1 MSKNDTTENLRKE
14 LNTMANTLEEVL
26 SSSDKPKVKLK
37 KIRSKAENILKS
49 TRDQLSETGEKMM
62 DKTKELKD
70 KADTYV
76 HDNPW
81 TGVAIGVAAGLVLG
95 ILLSR
100 R

>member
-49 TRDQLSETGEKMM
+49 TRDQLSETGKKMM

-70 KADTYV
+70 KADTYI

-95 ILLSR
+95 ILLSHR
-100 R
+100 

>member
-14 LNTMANTLEEVL
+14 LNTMADTLEEVL
-26 SSSDKPKVKLK
+26 SSSDKPKAELQKM
-37 KIRSKAENILKS
+37 RSKAENILKS
-49 TRDQLSETGEKMM
+49 TRDQLKETSEKMV

-81 TGVAIGVAAGLVLG
+81 TGVAIGAAAGLVLG
-95 ILLSR
+95 VLLSR